1 MKILLLIL
9 IAYLLGSIQTGLWIG
24 KLFFHINLREHGSG
38 NTGTTNT
45 FRVLGKTAGTI
56 TFLVDMFKGTLAVL
70 LPIWLGVTEVSPL
83 IIGFFAI
90 IGHVF
95 PIFAGFKGGKA
106 VATSAGVLLGFAPL
120 YCVFLLLVFALTLY
134 LTSMNSF
141 SSVTAANVGL
151 ITLDVFTAIQYML
164 DGYDLFFFFV
174 FFFLF
179 SRVSVSLGCLITLA
193 VFPAIHFLLDGYD
206 LIFTGVL
213 TIMALII
220 IFRHTE
226 NMGRIRRHQENL
238 VPFGLNLTK
247 QNPNK

>member
-24 KLFFHINLREHGSG
+24 KVFFHTNLREHGSG

-56 TFLVDMFKGTLAVL
+56 TFLVDMLKGTLAVL

-95 PIFAGFKGGKA
+95 PFFTGFKGGKA
-106 VATSAGVLLGFAPL
+106 VATSAGVLLGFVPL
-120 YCVFLLLVFALTLY
+120 YFVFLLLVFALTLY
-134 LTSMNSF
+134 LTSMISF
-141 SSVTAANVGL
+141 SSVTTAVVGL
-151 ITLDVFTAIQYML
+151 ITLAT
-164 DGYDLFFFFV
+164 
-174 FFFLF
+174 
-179 SRVSVSLGCLITLA
+179 
-193 VFPAIHFLLDGYD
+193 FPAIHFLLDSYD
-206 LIFTGVL
+206 PIFSAVLI
-213 TIMALII
+213 IIALVI

-226 NMGRIRRHQENL
+226 NIARIRNHRENL

-247 QNPNK
+247 QKPKK

>member
-24 KLFFHINLREHGSG
+24 KVFFHTNLREHGSG

-56 TFLVDMFKGTLAVL
+56 TFLVDMLKGTLAVL
-70 LPIWLGVTEVSPL
+70 LPIWLGITEVSPL

-95 PIFAGFKGGKA
+95 PFFTGFKGGKA
-106 VATSAGVLLGFAPL
+106 VATSSGVLLGFVPL
-120 YCVFLLLVFALTLY
+120 YFVFLLLVFALTLY
-134 LTSMNSF
+134 LTSMISF
-141 SSVTAANVGL
+141 SSVTTAVVGL
-151 ITLDVFTAIQYML
+151 ITLAT
-164 DGYDLFFFFV
+164 
-174 FFFLF
+174 
-179 SRVSVSLGCLITLA
+179 
-193 VFPAIHFLLDGYD
+193 FPAIHFLLDSYD
-206 LIFTGVL
+206 PIFSAVLIIIVL
-213 TIMALII
+213 VI

-226 NMGRIRRHQENL
+226 NIARIRNHRENL

>member
-24 KLFFHINLREHGSG
+24 KVFFHTNLREHGSG

-56 TFLVDMFKGTLAVL
+56 TFLVDMLKGTLAVL

-95 PIFAGFKGGKA
+95 PFFTGFKGGKA
-106 VATSAGVLLGFAPL
+106 VATSAGALLGFAPL
-120 YCVFLLLVFALTLY
+120 YFVFLLLVFALTLY
-134 LTSMNSF
+134 LTSMISF
-141 SSVTAANVGL
+141 SSVTTAVVGL
-151 ITLDVFTAIQYML
+151 ITLAT
-164 DGYDLFFFFV
+164 
-174 FFFLF
+174 
-179 SRVSVSLGCLITLA
+179 
-193 VFPAIHFLLDGYD
+193 FPAIHFLLDSYD
-206 LIFTGVL
+206 PIFSAVLI
-213 TIMALII
+213 IMALVI

-226 NMGRIRRHQENL
+226 NIARIRNHRENL

-247 QNPNK
+247 QKPKK

>member
-24 KLFFHINLREHGSG
+24 KLFFHTNLREHGSG

-45 FRVLGKTAGTI
+45 FRVLGKTAG
-56 TFLVDMFKGTLAVL
+56 
-70 LPIWLGVTEVSPL
+70 IWLGVTEVSPL
-83 IIGFFAI
+83 VIGFFAI

-134 LTSMNSF
+134 LTSMISF
-141 SSVTAANVGL
+141 SSVTAAVVG
-151 ITLDVFTAIQYML
+151 
-164 DGYDLFFFFV
+164 
-174 FFFLF
+174 
-179 SRVSVSLGCLITLA
+179 LITLA

-226 NMGRIRRHQENL
+226 NMGRICRHQENL

>member
-24 KLFFHINLREHGSG
+24 KVFFHTNLREHGSG

-45 FRVLGKTAGTI
+45 FRVLGKTAGTF
-56 TFLVDMFKGTLAVL
+56 TFLVDMLKGTLAVL

-95 PIFAGFKGGKA
+95 PFFTGFKGGKA
-106 VATSAGVLLGFAPL
+106 VATSAGVLLGFVPL
-120 YCVFLLLVFALTLY
+120 YFVFLLLVFALTLY
-134 LTSMNSF
+134 LTSMISF
-141 SSVTAANVGL
+141 SSITAAVVGL
-151 ITLDVFTAIQYML
+151 ITLAT
-164 DGYDLFFFFV
+164 
-174 FFFLF
+174 
-179 SRVSVSLGCLITLA
+179 
-193 VFPAIHFLLDGYD
+193 FPAIHFLLDVYD
-206 LIFTGVL
+206 PIFSDVLI
-213 TIMALII
+213 IIALVI

-226 NMGRIRRHQENL
+226 NIARIRNHRENL